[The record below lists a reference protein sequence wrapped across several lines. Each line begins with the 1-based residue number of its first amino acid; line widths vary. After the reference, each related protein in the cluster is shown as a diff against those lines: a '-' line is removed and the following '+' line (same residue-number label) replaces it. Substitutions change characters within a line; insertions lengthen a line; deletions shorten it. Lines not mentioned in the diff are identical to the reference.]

1 RRDGR
6 KLPTGLLYGM
16 LAVAVIGVILHASPL
31 VPWFKVS
38 VLGREESAPGAANGI
53 HFAWTLV
60 AMMVFMTIYTY
71 IQGHRGTRGFIA
83 QLAGLS
89 VLLVGYLY
97 LMSKTGETV
106 PDKDL
111 LLYYKIAANGLIV
124 L

>member
-1 RRDGR
+1 GNEPGRVLRFFGRGLARAFPWLPLPADVRRGEPPLPAEDRTLPHHRRDGR

-71 IQGHRGTRGFIA
+71 
-83 QLAGLS
+83 
-89 VLLVGYLY
+89 
-97 LMSKTGETV
+97 
-106 PDKDL
+106 
-111 LLYYKIAANGLIV
+111 
-124 L
+124 